1 MYTKSI
7 NMKEL
12 GIAITLVSFILLSGC
27 KDKTEPERQV
37 VAVEKVGVDNV
48 EIYWQKIK
56 PKRQKPSVTW
66 NACAPFTSKRL
77 PASLTLTTP
86 WRPTKVPKR
95 TSP

>member
-48 EIYWQKIK
+48 EIYGEYVGQIRAKGFVEVRAAWK
-56 PKRQKPSVTW
+56 VTW
-66 NACAPFTSKRL
+66 NRCFSRKGSA
-77 PASLTLTTP
+77 
-86 WRPTKVPKR
+86 
-95 TSP
+95 